1 MPSKPLPRPTA
12 KAKATASASATPPLE
27 ETLWHGRLELPTTA
41 ITGYSLDVLDPIGGG
56 HLGDR
61 VRRAAFQ
68 QMLQAWREKFADMG
82 ADPFG
87 RTSMRGLGQDR
98 LDELLR
104 RGGPAATVLRA
115 AAEDYGLQ
123 FADVVRRFLRQK
135 GWRGVERIVIGGGF
149 QDSVLGRLAF
159 ARAAEILAWGKAG
172 VSLRTLH
179 HDPDE
184 GGLVGWLH
192 VVPQALLQSHDAML
206 AVDIGGTN
214 VRCGIVRAHRRH
226 APDFSAAEVVE
237 RDKWGHADDAGVR
250 GREDIVDGVADM
262 LCRLIEVAR
271 RRRISLAPFVGV
283 SCPGLVCPDGSIAGG
298 AQNLPGNWE
307 SLRFHMPSGLESR
320 LPAWQGRPFQVMMHN
335 DAVVQGLSELPY
347 MADVRRWA
355 VLTVGTG
362 LGNASFRNR

>member
-87 RTSMRGLGQDR
+87 KTSMQGLGQDR

-135 GWRGVERIVIGGGF
+135 GWRGVERIVVGGGF
-149 QDSVLGRLAF
+149 QDSALGRLAIGRAGELL
-159 ARAAEILAWGKAG
+159 ARDKDG
-172 VSLRTLH
+172 VYLRTLH

-184 GGLVGWLH
+184 GGLVGWVH
-192 VVPQALLQSHDAML
+192 VIPQSLLQGRDALL

-214 VRCGIVRAHRRH
+214 VRCGIVRAHRRL
-226 APDFSAAEVVE
+226 APDFSAAEVVAH
-237 RDKWGHADDAGVR
+237 DKWGHADDAVR
-250 GREDIVDGVADM
+250 GRQDLVEGVADM
-262 LCRLIEVAR
+262 LCRLIAVAR
-271 RRRISLAPFVGV
+271 RRRIALAPFVGV
-283 SCPGLVCPDGSIAGG
+283 SCPGLVRADGSIAGG

-307 SLRFHMPSGLESR
+307 SLRFHMPSRLEAL
-320 LPAWQGRPFQVMMHN
+320 LPAWRGEPFRVLMHN

-347 MADVRRWA
+347 MADVSRWA
-355 VLTVGTG
+355 VLTIGTG
-362 LGNASFRNR
+362 LGNASFVNH